1 MARGAFGGKGGCV
14 RVCGVGNVDVGNMGP
29 WIASPKRPASCF
41 PSCNKVPPQAE
52 NAYDARRCKEL
63 VREDDESRH
72 LTWIFGAERYQWW
85 NRER

>member
-1 MARGAFGGKGGCV
+1 MWMWEIWVPGLH
-14 RVCGVGNVDVGNMGP
+14 
-29 WIASPKRPASCF
+29 RPNGLRLVFRAV
-41 PSCNKVPPQAE
+41 NKVPPQAE